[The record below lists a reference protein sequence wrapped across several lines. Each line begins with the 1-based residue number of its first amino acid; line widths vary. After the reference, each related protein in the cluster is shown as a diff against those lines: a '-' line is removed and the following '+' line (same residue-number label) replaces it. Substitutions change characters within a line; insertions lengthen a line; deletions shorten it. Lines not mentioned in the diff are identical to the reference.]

1 MAILTPRESM
11 AILTPRESMAILTP
25 RESMVILIL
34 LICES
39 IGLLSQLFLG
49 KNRLNN
55 DVHKENASPKLTGRI
70 LQDASLSHMFNPMLV
85 LCQLGT
91 DILFMN
97 III

>member
-55 DVHKENASPKLTGRI
+55 DVHKENAKTSVIVLSLWQEIQYKTETIISTQTKLRG
-70 LQDASLSHMFNPMLV
+70 
-85 LCQLGT
+85 
-91 DILFMN
+91 
-97 III
+97 

>member
-1 MAILTPRESM
+1 M

-55 DVHKENASPKLTGRI
+55 DVHKENGSSLQCKI
-70 LQDASLSHMFNPMLV
+70 LPGQSCKVGILV
-85 LCQLGT
+85 LVQVPPQQRISIAFQL
-91 DILFMN
+91 LF
-97 III
+97 